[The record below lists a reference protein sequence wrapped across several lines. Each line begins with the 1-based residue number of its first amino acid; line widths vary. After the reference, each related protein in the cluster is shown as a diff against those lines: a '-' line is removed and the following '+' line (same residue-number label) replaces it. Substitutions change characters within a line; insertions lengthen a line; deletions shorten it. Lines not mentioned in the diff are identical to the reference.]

1 MGSVFERSGT
11 DANAAKYISFSC
23 EGRTLD
29 IELSTAEAAA
39 FVFKKFAD
47 LFQAYATAQIEKL
60 KGEAVTIRVAAIVD
74 GGASSKPAP
83 APAAGR
89 GVGGARAGAAARLSA
104 STSALPPYTPGAHR
118 GVPPYLG
125 GAPHPAALGSPAPH
139 TPGAFQHARS
149 SSYRL

>member
-1 MGSVFERSGT
+1 VGSVFERSGT

-83 APAAGR
+83 AAKKVALQAP
-89 GVGGARAGAAARLSA
+89 
-104 STSALPPYTPGAHR
+104 ALPA
-118 GVPPYLG
+118 
-125 GAPHPAALGSPAPH
+125 H
-139 TPGAFQHARS
+139 TPGAFPGRGPPPPAFPYGVASPAPRGGFAHPLGAATP
-149 SSYRL
+149 SYRM